1 MKRSNKFK
9 LSIVSLMLVLVLAL
23 AACGSNDDEKDSESA
38 KGDID
43 YPEKTIEILLGHGAG
58 GGTDLF
64 ARAVAKELED
74 ELDVSVNVV
83 NQEGGAGV
91 VAIENAFN
99 KPSDGHTLVAI
110 SAFPITTAA
119 GTNQHGLDDFKPIA
133 RFQSDIY
140 GLWVNEDSFDT
151 IEEFIEYAEKNPG
164 DLKVGGTGSLGLDEI
179 TAHLFGKEAD
189 IDINFVPMEGAGEMQ
204 AGVVGDHLDAM
215 VEEFGPADS
224 LYQDGSIKPLVV
236 FNEERLD
243 DFPDLPTTEELGWD
257 LTGGNERGFII
268 KRDTDP
274 EIVEVLEKA
283 MKNIYESEDYKEYEE
298 NNFLHLREGWLDSE
312 DYEKRLEES
321 IEEFSE
327 VIEELE

>member
-1 MKRSNKFK
+1 MMTI
-9 LSIVSLMLVLVLAL
+9 LIL
-23 AACGSNDDEKDSESA
+23 AACGSNDENKDNNA
-38 KGDID
+38 KADID

-64 ARAVAKELED
+64 ARAVAKELEE

-119 GTNQHGLDDFKPIA
+119 GTNQHGLDDFTPIA

-140 GLWVNEDSFDT
+140 GLWVNKDSFDS
-151 IEEFIEYAEKNPG
+151 IEEFIEYAEENPG
-164 DLKVGGTGSLGLDEI
+164 ELKIGGTGSLGLDEI
-179 TAHLFGKEAD
+179 TAHMFGKEAD
-189 IDINFVPMEGAGEMQ
+189 IDVNFVPMEGAGEMHS
-204 AGVVGDHLDAM
+204 GVVGDHLDAM
-215 VEEFGPADS
+215 VEEFGPADP
-224 LYQDGSIKPLVV
+224 LYQDDSIKPLVV

-243 DFPDLPTTEELGWD
+243 DFPDLPTTDEMGWD
-257 LTGGNERGFII
+257 LTGGNERGFIV
-268 KRDTDP
+268 KSDTDE
-274 EIVEVLEKA
+274 EIIQVLEDT

-298 NNFLHLREGWLDSE
+298 KNFLHLREGWLDSE
-312 DYEKRLEES
+312 EYEEKLEES

-327 VIEELE
+327 VIDELE